1 VVRAVLTHHTR
12 AVQPAGRGRRRTADD
27 VDTEEAL
34 AEFNFLM
41 PDGTGKA
48 PKSGAAGSQGKL
60 LDYVTFLS

>member
-1 VVRAVLTHHTR
+1 MFDV
-12 AVQPAGRGRRRTADD
+12 TADD
-27 VDTEEAL
+27 ADTEGAL